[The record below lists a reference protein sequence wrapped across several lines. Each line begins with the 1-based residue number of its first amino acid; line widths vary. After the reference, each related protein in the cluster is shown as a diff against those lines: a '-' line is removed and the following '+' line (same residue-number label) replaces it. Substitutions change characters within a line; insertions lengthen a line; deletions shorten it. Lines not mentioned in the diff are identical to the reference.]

1 MNNMPEQIDDTE
13 YAIALSESE
22 RGKYIMA
29 KSLYLA
35 YQYLDA
41 ETDDRHRQPSD
52 MYDIMALLT
61 VAFPNYYKIFQKVES
76 KGIQV

>member
-29 KSLYLA
+29 K
-35 YQYLDA
+35 
-41 ETDDRHRQPSD
+41 
-52 MYDIMALLT
+52 
-61 VAFPNYYKIFQKVES
+61 
-76 KGIQV
+76 